1 MAQPFL
7 TITKAGTHTLE
18 IKKSKFIANVA
29 RVQSEAEATDFLTRI
44 QTEHKKATHNCFAY
58 LLGADDHV
66 QRESDN
72 GEPSGT
78 AGVPILEVL
87 KQEHLHDVAV
97 VVTRYFGG
105 IKLGAGGL
113 IRAYSNATS
122 KVIAA
127 VGTVAIVQHEGLQ
140 ITVSYKNYDQLTYF
154 LTTHHLEV
162 QNVDF
167 QTEVTV
173 TTSVA
178 QDQLEPLKTA
188 LTNHLAGNV
197 TIQSAGPQFVEQ
209 PVKRP
214 QA

>member
-1 MAQPFL
+1 MTQPFL
-7 TITKAGTHTLE
+7 TITHAGTHTLE

-29 RVQSEAEATDFLTRI
+29 RVQSEAAAAHFLTRI

-72 GEPSGT
+72 GEPRGT

-122 KVIAA
+122 QVIAA
-127 VGTVAIVQHEGLQ
+127 VGIVAIVQHECLQ
-140 ITVSYKNYDQLTYF
+140 ISVSYKNYDQLTYF
-154 LTTHHLEV
+154 LNTHHLEI

-178 QDQLEPLKTA
+178 QDQLEPLQTA
-188 LTNHLAGNV
+188 LTNYLAGNV
-197 TIQSAGPQFVEQ
+197 TIHSAGPQFVEQ